1 MRRLSRHLLGVMRHE
16 SRHDDARPYDGHVPR
31 WEPDARARLVAAAL
45 HLFAEH
51 GYDATTVTEIADR
64 AGLTKS
70 TFFRH
75 FPDKREVLAAGQETL
90 ARLLVEGIAAAPS
103 DATPLTA
110 VAAGLRRAAGAMTP
124 FNRELGPR
132 LRAIIATSAELQERD
147 QLKHVGLAASMAEA
161 LRARG
166 VPDPVATVAA
176 EVGGVAFTQAYAAW
190 IATDDQQELGD
201 LTDAAMDRL
210 RAALVDLG

>member
-1 MRRLSRHLLGVMRHE
+1 M
-16 SRHDDARPYDGHVPR
+16 PR
-31 WEPDARARLVAAAL
+31 WEPNARERFVAAAL
-45 HLFAEH
+45 QLFSEH
-51 GYDATTVTEIADR
+51 GYDNTTVAEIAER

-90 ARLLVEGIAAAPS
+90 SKLLVEGIATAPA

-110 VAAGLRRAAGAMTP
+110 VGAGLENAAQAMTP

-132 LRAIIATSAELQERD
+132 LRAVIATSAELQERD
-147 QLKHVGLAASMAEA
+147 RLKQVGLTAAMADA

-166 VPDPVATVAA
+166 APDLVSTLAA
-176 EVGGVAFTQAYAAW
+176 ELGGLAFKEGYAAW
-190 IATDDQQELGD
+190 VEADNDQELTD
-201 LTDAAMDRL
+201 LCRRALDQL
-210 RAALVDLG
+210 RSTISELD